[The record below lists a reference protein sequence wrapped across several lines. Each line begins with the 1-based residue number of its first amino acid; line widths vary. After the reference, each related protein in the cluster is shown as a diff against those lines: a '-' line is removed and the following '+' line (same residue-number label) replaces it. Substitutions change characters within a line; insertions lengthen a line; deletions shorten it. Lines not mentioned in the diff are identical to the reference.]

1 MISGEDFMKQLFGDL
16 GDLVRD
22 EDHLRQIWGNPETR
36 LNFTK
41 LLADKGYDGDRL
53 EDMKRLIDAPNSD
66 IFDVLAYVKFTLAPK
81 MRTERANQA
90 RALGLA
96 NVEGEMR
103 VFLDAVL
110 GAYEVHGVDELA
122 LSKIGDFLKVKY
134 GGTNG
139 AKRVLGEIPT
149 IKRAFMDIQ
158 AHLYA
163 N

>member
-1 MISGEDFMKQLFGDL
+1 M
-16 GDLVRD
+16 
-22 EDHLRQIWGNPETR
+22 
-36 LNFTK
+36 
-41 LLADKGYDGDRL
+41 
-53 EDMKRLIDAPNSD
+53 
-66 IFDVLAYVKFTLAPK
+66 KFTLAPK

>member
-1 MISGEDFMKQLFGDL
+1 MNQKSAAIQILTSGPRVL
-16 GDLVRD
+16 
-22 EDHLRQIWGNPETR
+22 T
-36 LNFTK
+36 
-41 LLADKGYDGDRL
+41 
-53 EDMKRLIDAPNSD
+53 SD
-66 IFDVLAYVKFTLAPK
+66 S
-81 MRTERANQA
+81 
-90 RALGLA
+90 LA

>member
-1 MISGEDFMKQLFGDL
+1 M
-16 GDLVRD
+16 
-22 EDHLRQIWGNPETR
+22 
-36 LNFTK
+36 
-41 LLADKGYDGDRL
+41 
-53 EDMKRLIDAPNSD
+53 
-66 IFDVLAYVKFTLAPK
+66 KFTLAPK

-96 NVEGEMR
+96 NVKGEMR

>member
-1 MISGEDFMKQLFGDL
+1 
-16 GDLVRD
+16 
-22 EDHLRQIWGNPETR
+22 
-36 LNFTK
+36 
-41 LLADKGYDGDRL
+41 
-53 EDMKRLIDAPNSD
+53 
-66 IFDVLAYVKFTLAPK
+66 
-81 MRTERANQA
+81 
-90 RALGLA
+90 
-96 NVEGEMR
+96 MR